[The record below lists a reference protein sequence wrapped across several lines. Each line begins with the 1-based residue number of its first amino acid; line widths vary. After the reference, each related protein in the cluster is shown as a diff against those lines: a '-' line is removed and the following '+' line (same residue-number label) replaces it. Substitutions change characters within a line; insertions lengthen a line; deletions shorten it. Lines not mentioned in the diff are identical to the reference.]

1 MKSLVIW
8 LGLSTFATIMTLP
21 AYGQNS
27 DIIGP
32 SPYNY
37 VTDSWM
43 QTFAEEGMTFGG
55 TSGVYVQNKGRIF
68 FLQRG
73 ETSLPNPV
81 PQS

>member
-1 MKSLVIW
+1 MKSLINR
-8 LGLSTFATIMTLP
+8 LGLSIFAAIMNLS

-32 SPYNY
+32 SPYDY

-55 TSGVYVQNKGRIF
+55 TSG
-68 FLQRG
+68 
-73 ETSLPNPV
+73 SLCAEQGAHILPAAW
-81 PQS
+81 